1 VPKLTAGEIAQLIG
15 GRLVGSPDIVISR
28 LSSLKSARQGD
39 LSFLADKR
47 HVKYAHNTLA
57 SAVFVSEEGVDWL
70 PGSITKIICQNPYLA
85 FARTIDSLV
94 PSEEDE
100 LTGVA
105 KSAAVSH
112 TVVLGTDVLIAE
124 GVCIG
129 DSAKIGDRVKIFPGA
144 YIGPGVVIGRDSI
157 VYPRAVIHKNVKVGR
172 RCIIHSGSIIGGDGF
187 GFVKDEDGHWTKVRQ
202 IGSVVIGDDVEI
214 GSNTTVDRGALDD
227 TVIGNGVKVDNQVQI
242 GHNCSIGDGT
252 IIAGCV
258 GIAGSVTLG
267 KSCRIGGAAMF
278 TGHLTVTDFVDISA
292 GSLVSKDILRAGRY
306 TGVHPLS
313 THEAWLK
320 NSSLIRRLADLY
332 GRVKR
337 IDKTD

>member
-1 VPKLTAGEIAQLIG
+1 VPTLTVEEIAHLVG
-15 GRLVGSPDIVISR
+15 GRVVGSPSLNIYR
-28 LSSLKSARQGD
+28 LSSLKNARVGD
-39 LSFLADKR
+39 LSFLSDKR
-47 HVKYAHNTLA
+47 YVSLAQETLA
-57 SAVFVSEEGVDWL
+57 SAVFVSDENGALL
-70 PGSITKIICQNPYLA
+70 PESITKIVCQHPYLA
-85 FARTIDSLV
+85 FAKTIDSFV
-94 PSEEDE
+94 PIEERK
-100 LTGVA
+100 LTGFA
-105 KSAAVSH
+105 QSAFVSREA
-112 TVVLGTDVLIAE
+112 VLGADVFVSE
-124 GVCIG
+124 GAFIDDG
-129 DSAKIGDRVKIFPGA
+129 AKIGDRVKIFPGA
-144 YIGPGVVIGRDSI
+144 HIGPGAVIGNDSI
-157 VYPRAVIHKNVKVGR
+157 VYPRVVIHKNVRVGQ

-187 GFVKDEDGHWTKVRQ
+187 GFVKDENHCWIKVRQ

-227 TVIGNGVKVDNQVQI
+227 TVIGNGVKIDNQVQI

-278 TGHLTVTDFVDISA
+278 TGHLTVADFVDISA
-292 GSLVSKDILRAGRY
+292 GSLVSKDILNAGRY

-332 GRVKR
+332 DRVKR
-337 IDKTD
+337 LDKAD

>member
-1 VPKLTAGEIAQLIG
+1 MPTLTAGEIAELIG
-15 GRLVGSPDIVISR
+15 GRLVGSPEIEISR

-47 HVKYAHNTLA
+47 HVKFAQETLA

-85 FARTIDSLV
+85 FAKAIDSLM
-94 PSEEDE
+94 PSEEHE
-100 LTGVA
+100 LSGVA
-105 KSAAVSH
+105 ESAVVAS
-112 TVVLGTDVLIAE
+112 TAVLGTDVFIAE
-124 GVCIG
+124 RSFIG
-129 DSAKIGDRVKIFPGA
+129 DGAKIGDRVKILPGA
-144 YIGPGVVIGRDSI
+144 YVGPSVVVEHDSI
-157 VYPRAVIHKNVKVGR
+157 VYPRAVIHKNVRVGQ

-187 GFVKDEDGHWTKVRQ
+187 GFIKDENHCWIKVRQ

-227 TVIGNGVKVDNQVQI
+227 TVIGNGVKIDNQVQI

-278 TGHLTVTDFVDISA
+278 TGHLTVTDFVDVSA
-292 GSLVSKDILRAGRY
+292 GSLVSKDILNAGRY

-320 NSSLIRRLADLY
+320 NSSLIRRLADIY
-332 GRVKR
+332 DRVKR
-337 IDKTD
+337 LDRAD